1 MGKLFKIFGIFFFLL
16 GISVIFNTF
25 QGMTGF
31 VVYENVSLNAGVII
45 GIWFVITGILLIVYR
60 KNLSSKEIRNDKRK

>member
-60 KNLSSKEIRNDKRK
+60 KNLSSKEIKNDKRK

>member
-31 VVYENVSLNAGVII
+31 VVFEDVNLNASVVI
-45 GIWFVITGILLIVYR
+45 GIWFVLTGILLVVYR
-60 KNLSSKEIRNDKRK
+60 KNISSKEIKNDRRK